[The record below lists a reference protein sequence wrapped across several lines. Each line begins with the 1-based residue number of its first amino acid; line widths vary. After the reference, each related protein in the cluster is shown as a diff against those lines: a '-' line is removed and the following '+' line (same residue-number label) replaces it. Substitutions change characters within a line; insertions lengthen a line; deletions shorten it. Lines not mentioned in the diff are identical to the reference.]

1 MSRLGRRKLGFLATS
16 SNDWENWNEFR
27 PIYRESIYCA
37 GKIALGEKNGI
48 KFSERETNWLL
59 I

>member
-1 MSRLGRRKLGFLATS
+1 LATS

-37 GKIALGEKNGI
+37 GKITLGEKNGI

-59 I
+59 K